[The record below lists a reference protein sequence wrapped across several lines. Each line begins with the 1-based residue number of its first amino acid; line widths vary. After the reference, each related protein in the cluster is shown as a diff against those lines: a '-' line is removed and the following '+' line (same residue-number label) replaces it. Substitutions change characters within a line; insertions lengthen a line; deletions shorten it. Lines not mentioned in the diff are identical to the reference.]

1 MPTNDDV
8 VAALKKVKF
17 PGLSRDIVSFGF
29 VQDVKIDGG
38 TVSLT
43 IRFQTENPAVGEQIG
58 REAEAAV
65 KAVPGV
71 DEAKI
76 HIDVVSRQQGG
87 MSSLPN
93 MGASPRILEG
103 VTYKIAVA
111 SGKGGVGK
119 STVSTNLALALRN
132 LGFSVGLLDAD
143 IYGPSQQMMLGI
155 QGRPTIDETDE
166 KIMPMENHGVKTM
179 SLGLIT
185 SPDEPVIWRGPM
197 VMKALDQ
204 FLTDVKWGTLDFMI
218 IDLPPGTGDAQLT
231 LTQKVP
237 LTGAVV
243 VTTPQDV
250 ALIDARK
257 GLAMFRKVNVPVLG
271 IIENMSYFICRH
283 CGEREEIFG
292 HGGGKKTAEMLGVP
306 FLGEVPIDPKVVVGG
321 DTGEPIV
328 ILEPESPA
336 ALAFKELANQIVRQV
351 ESGSAGPA
359 HDHDHDHAHAH

>member
-1 MPTNDDV
+1 MPTYDAV
-8 VAALKKVKF
+8 LEALKKVKF

-29 VQDVKIDGG
+29 VHDLKVDGG
-38 TVSLT
+38 NVTFT
-43 IRFQTENPAVGEQIG
+43 IRFQTENQAVGRHIVENS
-58 REAEAAV
+58 EAAV
-65 KAVPGV
+65 RALPGV
-71 DEAKI
+71 TNVVASL
-76 HIDVVSRQQGG
+76 DVGPRQTAPAQRGG
-87 MSSLPN
+87 E
-93 MGASPRILEG
+93 ILEG
-103 VTYKIAVA
+103 VKYKIAVA

-119 STVSTNLALALRN
+119 STVSTNLSLALRR
-132 LGFSVGLLDAD
+132 LGFTVGLLDAD

-155 QGRPTIDETDE
+155 NGRPQIDERDE

-185 SPDEPVIWRGPM
+185 DVDTPVIWRGPM

-204 FLTDVKWGTLDFMI
+204 FLTDVKWGNLDFMI

-237 LTGAVV
+237 LTGAVI

-257 GLAMFRKVNVPVLG
+257 GLAMFRKVNVPVMG
-271 IIENMSYFICRH
+271 IIENMSYFICKH

-292 HGGGKKTAEMLGVP
+292 HGGGHKTAEMLGVP

-321 DTGEPIV
+321 DSGQPIV
-328 ILEPESPA
+328 VLDPASPA
-336 ALAFKELANQIVRQV
+336 AEAFVACAKQIVQQIN
-351 ESGSAGPA
+351 SGMEGHTHGPGE
-359 HDHDHDHAHAH
+359 HEHHDHAHTHTH